1 MMKYCFLFFWL
12 IIANNAVNAQN
23 NDAATLLETGRQF
36 LRSGDFTNAALV
48 LNKALQQDPNNLSV
62 LKELS
67 MTYYL
72 QRDFTK
78 ARETVKP
85 LVEREDAD
93 VPTFQIAGNIYKAL
107 EEVKECDRMYR
118 KGIKKFPDAGPLYAE
133 YGDLLWK
140 QKDFSAISQW
150 ENGIRNDPN
159 YPGNYYHA
167 AKHYFMS
174 TDKAWALIYG
184 EIFVNMESYSSRTAE
199 IKNLL
204 LEAYKKLFTEE
215 NKAKTTRSKSAF
227 AQAFYGTL
235 VQHGNLA
242 SAGVNTE
249 TLIAVRTRFLLD
261 WDRQYAARFPHRLFD
276 LHRQLLQ
283 EGMFEAYN
291 HWIFTAAGNLA
302 AFDNWTK
309 THTEAYNAFS
319 GFQRGRVFKLP
330 AGQYYQS
337 N

>member
-12 IIANNAVNAQN
+12 IIANTAINAQN

-48 LNKALQQDPNNLSV
+48 MNKALQQEPNNLQV

-78 ARETVKP
+78 AKETVKP

-174 TDKAWALIYG
+174 PDKAWALIYG
-184 EIFVNMESYSSRTAE
+184 EIFVNMEHTKSCLRKKA
-199 IKNLL
+199 KQKQRAAKAPLH
-204 LEAYKKLFTEE
+204 KLFT
-215 NKAKTTRSKSAF
+215 
-227 AQAFYGTL
+227 
-235 VQHGNLA
+235 
-242 SAGVNTE
+242 
-249 TLIAVRTRFLLD
+249 
-261 WDRQYAARFPHRLFD
+261 
-276 LHRQLLQ
+276 
-283 EGMFEAYN
+283 AY
-291 HWIFTAAGNLA
+291 W
-302 AFDNWTK
+302 
-309 THTEAYNAFS
+309 YNMAILP
-319 GFQRGRVFKLP
+319 RVV
-330 AGQYYQS
+330 
-337 N
+337 